1 MSRVVRNSSSEDD
14 EGDGTLAD
22 LRNHR
27 LTSRILMSKVY
38 RSISDSSWA
47 HSPVNTQVIGLH
59 SFFPMLF
66 YSKYIQNIIM
76 SRQVCRWGFPKPRL
90 LPTILGWP
98 LVLKTAVNKFNE
110 KTPPALSA
118 EWSRNAMTLR

>member
-1 MSRVVRNSSSEDD
+1 
-14 EGDGTLAD
+14 
-22 LRNHR
+22 
-27 LTSRILMSKVY
+27 MSKVY

-47 HSPVNTQVIGLH
+47 HSPVNTQMIGLH

-98 LVLKTAVNKFNE
+98 LVLKTAVGLLE
-110 KTPPALSA
+110 MPVGLESRMQVTATRHLGIYSHVQPAAFIRLVPDA
-118 EWSRNAMTLR
+118 G